1 MYDSSNQLSHSS
13 DDLVVIIFDHQGFQ
27 EIWYELSFDS
37 LQLKVFKNFKD
48 GFNDLDAHVGFF
60 VI

>member
-1 MYDSSNQLSHSS
+1 M
-13 DDLVVIIFDHQGFQ
+13 IIFDHQCFQ
-27 EIWYELSFDS
+27 EIRYELSFDS

-48 GFNDLDAHVGFF
+48 GFNDFDAHVGFF